1 MTIFALRNETPE
13 IDPDAWIAPDASV
26 IGRVRLAAGASVW
39 FGAVLRG
46 DNEPIMVGPGSNLQE
61 HVICHTDMGAPL
73 TIGADCTIG
82 HRATLHGCTIG
93 DGTLIGMGATVLNHA
108 VIGRNC
114 LIGAGALVTEGK
126 EIPDGSLVMGVP
138 ARVVRPLTPEQIK
151 GLALSAE
158 SYRSNASQFREFLR
172 VIPDIPSTRS

>member
-1 MTIFALRNETPE
+1 MALYELDGARVTTPADGSYWVAPNAIVLGKVAIET
-13 IDPDAWIAPDASV
+13 D
-26 IGRVRLAAGASVW
+26 ASVW

-46 DNEPIMVGPGSNLQE
+46 DNEPIVVGPGTNLQE

-73 TIGADCTIG
+73 TVGADCTIG

-93 DGTLIGMGATVLNHA
+93 EGTLIGMGATVLNHA

-114 LIGAGALVTEGK
+114 LIGAGALVTESK

-138 ARVVRPLTPEQIK
+138 ARVVRPLSEEQIA
-151 GLALSAE
+151 GLLRSAE
-158 SYRSNASQFREFLR
+158 GYRRNADRFRAELR
-172 VIPDIPSTRS
+172 VLAE

>member
-1 MTIFALRNETPE
+1 MTIFALRDEVPA
-13 IDPDAWIAPDASV
+13 IDPTAWVAPGAMV
-26 IGRVRLAAGASVW
+26 MGRVRLGAGVSVW

-46 DNEPIMVGPGSNLQE
+46 DNEPIVVGAGTNLQE
-61 HVICHTDMGAPL
+61 HVICHTDIGAPL
-73 TIGADCTIG
+73 TVGADCTIG

-93 DGTLIGMGATVLNHA
+93 DSTLIGMGATILNHA

-138 ARVVRPLTPEQIK
+138 AKVVRPLTEDQIA
-151 GLALSAE
+151 GLLRSAE
-158 SYRSNASQFREFLR
+158 GYRRNADRFRADLR
-172 VIPDIPSTRS
+172 ALDE